1 MKKNQVK
8 VGNYVAPQIE
18 IVSIKTTCHMLE
30 ASYPGQ
36 HNPATPGGSPEEEDE
51 DQEAKKGMIFDS
63 GKSSFWND

>member
-18 IVSIKTTCHMLE
+18 IVSIETTCHMLDT
-30 ASYPGQ
+30 SYPSQHKKAEKGQ
-36 HNPATPGGSPEEEDE
+36 SPQEEE

>member
-1 MKKNQVK
+1 MMKKNQVK

-18 IVSIKTTCHMLE
+18 IVSVKTTCHMLDT
-30 ASYPGQ
+30 SYPSQ
-36 HNPATPGGSPEEEDE
+36 HNPATPGGTVEEEE